1 MLDIFIIK
9 RLFIPLLRWC
19 DCGKERER
27 EGEWKVIEKSRHA
40 AKNSS
45 LLNDVLVTFHVFF
58 FFVNIVDYNDDNVV
72 DDDGDTAS

>member
-1 MLDIFIIK
+1 M
-9 RLFIPLLRWC
+9 
-19 DCGKERER
+19 
-27 EGEWKVIEKSRHA
+27 IEKSRHA

-58 FFVNIVDYNDDNVV
+58 FFVDIVDYNDDNVV